1 MPLFS
6 VITINYNNCKGLKET
21 LESVCGQS
29 CNSFEYIVIDGGSED
44 GSRELLET
52 YKEKI
57 TYWVSEKDSGIYNA
71 MNKGIEAAKGYYCLF
86 LNSGDYL
93 GNPDVLAWVQAG
105 NFKEDILYGEL
116 MFKYPDGKLRHAKVP
131 EKITLPYL
139 FAGNLWHPSTFI
151 RRELFDSLGKYNE
164 TYRIAA
170 DYEFFFHALVVKEV
184 SSKPIRFPIS
194 VHLADGLSSLP
205 ENRGAVNAERN
216 RVHQAYLTPAVVDSL
231 AQLTLLN
238 NSGGVKIGQ
247 WLEKRPGLK
256 KVISFFFNLKR

>member
-6 VITINYNNCKGLKET
+6 IITISYNNCRGLKET
-21 LESVCGQS
+21 LDSVRAQS

-44 GSRELLET
+44 GSKELLET

-71 MNKGIEAAKGYYCLF
+71 MNKGISMAKGTYCLF
-86 LNSGDYL
+86 LNSGDCLSGPDIL
-93 GNPDVLAWVQAG
+93 GKVKAC

-116 MFKYPDGKLRHAKVP
+116 TFKYPDGKRRHAKVP
-131 EKITLPYL
+131 DKITLPYL
-139 FAGNLWHPSTFI
+139 FADNIWHPSTFI

-184 SSKPIRFPIS
+184 SSKPIHFPIS
-194 VHLADGLSSLP
+194 IHLADGLSSLP
-205 ENRGAVNAERN
+205 ESREAVNAERN
-216 RVHQAYLTPAVVDSL
+216 RVHHSYLSPAVIDSL
-231 AQLTLLN
+231 TQLSVLN
-238 NSGGVKIGQ
+238 NSGAVKIGR
-247 WLEKRPGLK
+247 WLDQRPGLK
-256 KVISFFFNLKR
+256 KIMSFFYNLKK